1 MKKIILIVAVF
12 FSYSYTIAQTEFD
25 ALKITQTD
33 INGTARYMSMA
44 GAFGALG
51 GDASA
56 IKDNPAGLGIYRRSE
71 IVGTLDFSL
80 QNSESVWNGKNSSD
94 NMDKIG
100 FNNFSYISAHQTWG
114 NSNSSSTGLLYSN
127 WSFSF
132 NRLKNFNRNLKING
146 GPSTSSLSD
155 YMAYLTSNAEVTT
168 NKIFSG
174 NDINYDNVDIP
185 YLSVLGYEAYLIDEW
200 SNGWGSDLAVNQKTT
215 PLYQSRETGGVNEY
229 ALGWSGNF
237 NNKFFLGARAN
248 LQSINYNLYSTYNE
262 TFNNPAGGFTLNNTL
277 STTGAGVNFKIG
289 AIAMPTD
296 FLRLGLSVSTP
307 TYWFSL
313 DDSFNSSIESNLHSN
328 YYDSIVSGQ
337 SDNYGSYQYKL
348 QSPTQLD
355 LSAALIFKN
364 MGLLSFEYDYS
375 DYTTSK
381 FMDANGS
388 SASYNSEN
396 DGMRQML
403 KATHTFKVG
412 GEYKLTDN
420 FSLRAGYAY
429 TTSATT
435 PQAEKLVLF
444 NTTRVDS
451 EYFKHNNSKYFSAGF
466 GYREADWFIDFAYM
480 NKVVDE
486 TFYPYNSNYLAA
498 AVNPAS
504 VITSNKNMVVTLGF
518 KF

>member
-1 MKKIILIVAVF
+1 MKKIILIVAVLI
-12 FSYSYTIAQTEFD
+12 SYTYSIAQTEFD

-33 INGTARYMSMA
+33 ITGTARYMSMA

-71 IVGTLDFSL
+71 IVGTLDFSR
-80 QNSESVWNGKNSSD
+80 QNTKSVWNEKSSND
-94 NMDKIG
+94 NLYKIG
-100 FNNFSYISAHQTWG
+100 FNNFSYILAQQTWG
-114 NSNSSSTGLLYSN
+114 NENDLSTGLLYSN

-132 NRLKNFNRNLKING
+132 NRLKNFNRNLRING
-146 GPSTSSLSD
+146 GSSTSSLSD

-174 NDINYDNVDIP
+174 NDINYNNEDIP
-185 YLSVLGYEAYLIDEW
+185 YLSVLGFEAYLIDEW
-200 SNGWGSDLAVNQKTT
+200 SDGWGSDLDINEKIT
-215 PLYQSRETGGVNEY
+215 PKYQSRETGGVNEY
-229 ALGWSGNF
+229 SLGWSGNF
-237 NNKFFLGARAN
+237 NNKLFLGARAN
-248 LQSINYNLYSTYNE
+248 LQTINYNLYSTYNE
-262 TFNNPAGGFTLNNTL
+262 TFDNSVGGFTLNNTL

-289 AIAMPTD
+289 AIAMPAD

-307 TYWFSL
+307 TYWFTL
-313 DDSFNSSIESNLHSN
+313 DNTFNSSIQSNLYSN
-328 YYDSIVSGQ
+328 YYDSIVSGK
-337 SDNYGSYQYKL
+337 SDNYGSNEFKL

-355 LSAALIFKN
+355 LSAAIILKN
-364 MGLLSFEYDYS
+364 MGLLSFEYDYC

-381 FMDANGS
+381 FMDADGS
-388 SASYNSEN
+388 SASYNNEN
-396 DGMRQML
+396 DGMTQML

-435 PQAEKLVLF
+435 PQAEKLVLY

-451 EYFKHNNSKYFSAGF
+451 EYFKHNSSKYFSAGF
-466 GYREADWFIDFAYM
+466 GYRETDWFIDFAYM
-480 NKVVDE
+480 NKIVDE
-486 TFYPYNSNYLAA
+486 TFYPYNTNYVAV